1 MRALPLACLALVL
14 GFGAARADN
23 TIDDEDGDF
32 VPLPKRN
39 IGLSFGGHGTRIHG
53 VSESG
58 VGPSLEL
65 ALGNDRWQ
73 YVAEGGFA
81 TSNHTMPG
89 TEASIGGHVWRAAG
103 GVRWLARQFRPD
115 SSGGIELFVLSLAG
129 VQRYHLDDGMRLTR
143 AELALGFG
151 MQARIYKKPRLT
163 FRIDAR
169 VLLTPND
176 PTGFMS
182 GVGFAW

>member
-1 MRALPLACLALVL
+1 MRALLLACLVL
-14 GFGAARADN
+14 TAGTARADN

-39 IGLSFGGHGTRIHG
+39 IGLALAGHGTRIHG
-53 VSESG
+53 QSESG

-81 TSNHTMPG
+81 TSNRTMPG
-89 TEASIGGHVWRAAG
+89 TENTIGGHLWRAAG

-115 SSGGIELFVLSLAG
+115 SSGGIELFLLSLAG
-129 VQRYHLDDGMRLTR
+129 VQRYHLDDGTRLTR

-151 MQARIYKKPRLT
+151 IQARIYKRPRLT

>member
-1 MRALPLACLALVL
+1 MLTTGV
-14 GFGAARADN
+14 ARADN

-39 IGLSFGGHGTRIHG
+39 IGLSLSGHGTRIHG
-53 VSESG
+53 QSESG

-73 YVAEGGFA
+73 YIAEGGFA
-81 TSNHTMPG
+81 TSNRTMPG
-89 TEASIGGHVWRAAG
+89 TENTIGGRMLRGAL

-115 SSGGIELFVLSLAG
+115 SGGGIELFLLSLAG
-129 VQRYHLDDGMRLTR
+129 AQRYYLDDGMRLTR

-151 MQARIYKKPRLT
+151 MQARIYKRPHLT

>member
-1 MRALPLACLALVL
+1 VRALPLACLALVL
-14 GFGAARADN
+14 LSGVARADD

-32 VPLPKRN
+32 VPLPKRS
-39 IGLSFGGHGTRIHG
+39 IGIAFGGHGTRIHG

-81 TSNHTMPG
+81 TSNHTMPS
-89 TEASIGGHVWRAAG
+89 TEAAIGGHVWRAAG

-115 SSGGIELFVLSLAG
+115 SHGGIELFVLSLAG